1 MDAHS
6 AFALVDFMS
15 HISREC
21 FISVCILPL
30 DEQFV
35 VVVAPFV
42 VVVAPFVVV
51 VAPFVPVVAQL
62 VVPFAVPVV
71 AAAEPSR
78 SVAAQA

>member
-15 HISREC
+15 HVSREC

-42 VVVAPFVVV
+42 VVVAPF
-51 VAPFVPVVAQL
+51 A
-62 VVPFAVPVV
+62 VPFAVPVV
-71 AAAEPSR
+71 AAAEPSL

>member
-30 DEQFV
+30 DEQVV

-42 VVVAPFVVV
+42 VVVAPF
-51 VAPFVPVVAQL
+51 A
-62 VVPFAVPVV
+62 VPFAVPVV

>member
-42 VVVAPFVVV
+42 VVVAPF
-51 VAPFVPVVAQL
+51 A
-62 VVPFAVPVV
+62 VPFAVPVV

-78 SVAAQA
+78 SLAAQA

>member
-1 MDAHS
+1 MCGIHS
-6 AFALVDFMS
+6 YISDYTAGFFTDVF
-15 HISREC
+15 HIGLY
-21 FISVCILPL
+21 ILPL

-42 VVVAPFVVV
+42 VVVAPFV
-51 VAPFVPVVAQL
+51 PVVAQL
-62 VVPFAVPVV
+62 AVPFAVPVV

>member
-42 VVVAPFVVV
+42 VVVAPF
-51 VAPFVPVVAQL
+51 A
-62 VVPFAVPVV
+62 VPFAVPVV

>member
-35 VVVAPFV
+35 VVVAPF
-42 VVVAPFVVV
+42 A
-51 VAPFVPVVAQL
+51 
-62 VVPFAVPVV
+62 VPFAVPVV

>member
-15 HISREC
+15 HVSREC

-51 VAPFVPVVAQL
+51 VVPLAVPL
-62 VVPFAVPVV
+62 VVVV
-71 AAAEPSR
+71 AAAEPSL

>member
-6 AFALVDFMS
+6 ALALVDFMS

-51 VAPFVPVVAQL
+51 VAPFA
-62 VVPFAVPVV
+62 VPFAVPVV

-78 SVAAQA
+78 SLAAQA